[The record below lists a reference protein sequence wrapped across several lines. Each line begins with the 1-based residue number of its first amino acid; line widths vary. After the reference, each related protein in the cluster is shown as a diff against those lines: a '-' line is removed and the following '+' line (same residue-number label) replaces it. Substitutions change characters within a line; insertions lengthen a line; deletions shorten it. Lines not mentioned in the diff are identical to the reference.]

1 MSRDR
6 DARAILDHPSRP
18 ASAGREMPRGGRS
31 GGTTRPR
38 ARVTDNARDALTQQL
53 TLPRSAERE
62 MVQVGSRSIALR
74 GSEVR
79 TLAVVGAFRV
89 ADARDL
95 EPQGGGDRWHG
106 DLEHLRR
113 EGLVALTPQLLDG
126 QRTALVTLTRLGRE
140 VLESNRQPGLGERPQ
155 IFYAGLAK
163 PREATHDAQ
172 LSRVYAE
179 AAERLQ
185 ERGCRIRRV
194 VMDYELKR
202 DYQRFLQER
211 NRFSGGG
218 SGRPNRSQDEVRSWA
233 VEHGLPIVE
242 ERVQFPDVRV
252 EYEHS
257 DGRPDREDL
266 ELATGHYNSRQM
278 AAKRASGFNVH
289 RSVASQLRTGKA
301 RRGGSPFDSHVAERV
316 LR

>member
-1 MSRDR
+1 
-6 DARAILDHPSRP
+6 
-18 ASAGREMPRGGRS
+18 MPRGGRS

-126 QRTALVTLTRLGRE
+126 QRTALVTLTRPGRE
-140 VLESNRQPGLGERPQ
+140 VLESHRQPGIDERPQ

-278 AAKRASGFNVH
+278 AAKQASGFSIH
-289 RSVASQLRTGKA
+289 RSGASQLRTGA
-301 RRGGSPFDSHVAERV
+301 RRRGGSPFDPHTAEKV